1 MADSPAT
8 ADTLGALVQAYVG
21 EQCAVILDARF
32 ALASRDES
40 LVHPARV
47 AIRRL
52 RATLR
57 TFGGVYDADHGAS
70 FAKELRW
77 AGLLLG
83 DVRDLQVLAERY
95 TEDAGSTDQAAKRVI
110 ADEIQHDRIDAW
122 DAVTAGLSSVR
133 GAALY
138 AVIARWRDDPPFDG
152 NGAAPADRAKK
163 KVDKADARWRAR
175 LERAHAA
182 SADDDAEAGELLHDA
197 RKAAKRHRYAVEL
210 AAPVLGPHADETID
224 KSKELQDALGAHQD
238 AVVALAFLKEIDV
251 PSKDP
256 KAASALAELIAQTTE
271 TADDVASALNEAERI
286 RG

>member
-83 DVRDLQVLAERY
+83 GRARPAGARRAIHGGCGFDRPGGEAGDSRRDPARPHR
-95 TEDAGSTDQAAKRVI
+95 RVGCGHGGP
-110 ADEIQHDRIDAW
+110 EQRS
-122 DAVTAGLSSVR
+122 GR
-133 GAALY
+133 GA
-138 AVIARWRDDPPFDG
+138 V
-152 NGAAPADRAKK
+152 RA
-163 KVDKADARWRAR
+163 
-175 LERAHAA
+175 
-182 SADDDAEAGELLHDA
+182 
-197 RKAAKRHRYAVEL
+197 
-210 AAPVLGPHADETID
+210 
-224 KSKELQDALGAHQD
+224 
-238 AVVALAFLKEIDV
+238 
-251 PSKDP
+251 
-256 KAASALAELIAQTTE
+256 
-271 TADDVASALNEAERI
+271 
-286 RG
+286 

>member
-1 MADSPAT
+1 MGDSRAT
-8 ADTLGALVQAYVG
+8 VDTLGALVQAYVG

-57 TFGGVYDADHGAS
+57 TFGSVYDADHAAS

-83 DVRDLQVLAERY
+83 DVRDLQVLAERF
-95 TEDAGSTDQAAKRVI
+95 TEEESATGHAANQVI
-110 ADEIQHDRIDAW
+110 ADEIQHDRIEAW
-122 DAVTAGLSSVR
+122 EAAAEGLSSVR

-138 AVIARWRDDPPFDG
+138 AVVARWRDDPPLG
-152 NGAAPADRAKK
+152 GKSARPADRAAR
-163 KVDKADARWRAR
+163 KVEKADARWRSR
-175 LERAHAA
+175 LDRAHAA
-182 SADDDAEAGELLHDA
+182 SADEDADAADLLHDA

-210 AAPVLGPHADETID
+210 AAPVIGPHADDTID
-224 KSKELQDALGAHQD
+224 RSKALQDALGAHQD
-238 AVVALAFLKEIDV
+238 AVVALAFLTGIDV
-251 PSKDP
+251 PSEDP
-256 KAASALAELIAQTTE
+256 QAASALSDLIARTKK
-271 TADDVASALNEAERI
+271 TADDVAGAVNEAERI